1 MIEIARSIIDNI
13 PLVLLFLLILTF
25 IVCVHEFGH
34 FIMAKKF
41 GVQVDEFSIGMGPLL
56 YKRMWHGTQYS
67 IRALP
72 MGGYVK
78 MLGEGESSNLPG
90 SYSSI
95 RKLKKL
101 VVIYAGVLMNFIT
114 TMVIFTI
121 LALKNDGTFLGAVL
135 DPENPLEPSYSY
147 PFGDTKMYKQGV
159 QGVQED
165 SPAQKAGLKSLDVI
179 TKVNG
184 VDYKSLPEY
193 SQLIAQNI
201 GKETAFQITTY
212 LSGDTRT
219 VNLTPR
225 DKVKDNLS
233 DKQTNT
239 GIVRGLPFIMAK
251 FDGLSRPF
259 AGILQTVNATHNYFN
274 TLIKIVDLAIKEKDS
289 SIVVNSV
296 TGPVGTFAV
305 TKRILDLNGF
315 WGVLNLA
322 AVLSLVIGI
331 MNALPFPALDGWHG
345 VFIISEFITKKKVN
359 EKLYNAITL
368 GGFMLLSAVGILI
381 TFKDILNFNKF
392 FM

>member
-1 MIEIARSIIDNI
+1 MIEIAQSITDNALLI
-13 PLVLLFLLILTF
+13 LLFLFILTF

-41 GVQVDEFSIGMGPLL
+41 GVQVDEFSIGMGPLVF
-56 YKRMWHGTQYS
+56 KKMWHGTQYS

-78 MLGEGESSNLPG
+78 MLGEGESSDLPG
-90 SYSSI
+90 SYSNL
-95 RKLKKL
+95 RKWKKIII
-101 VVIYAGVLMNFIT
+101 IYAGVIMNFIT
-114 TMVIFTI
+114 AMVIFTI
-121 LALKNDGTFLGAVL
+121 LAIKNDGTFLGAVL
-135 DPENPLEPSYSY
+135 DPSNPLEPSYSY
-147 PFGDTKMYKQGV
+147 PFGDTKVYKQGV
-159 QGVQED
+159 QGVQDD

-193 SQLIAQNI
+193 SKLIGDNI
-201 GKETAFQITTY
+201 GKTVPFEITTY

-219 VNLTPR
+219 VYIEPR
-225 DKVKDNLS
+225 DKEKDHLS
-233 DKQTNT
+233 NAQTNT
-239 GIVRGLPFIMAK
+239 GIVRGLPFIIAK
-251 FDGLSRPF
+251 FDGVSRPF
-259 AGILQTVNATHNYFN
+259 AGVLQTINTTHNYVN
-274 TLIKIVDLAIKEKDS
+274 TLIKIVELAVKEKDS

-315 WGVLNLA
+315 WGVLNLS

-345 VFIISEFITKKKVN
+345 VFIIAEFITKKKVN

-368 GGFMLLSAVGILI
+368 GGFVLLSAVGILI